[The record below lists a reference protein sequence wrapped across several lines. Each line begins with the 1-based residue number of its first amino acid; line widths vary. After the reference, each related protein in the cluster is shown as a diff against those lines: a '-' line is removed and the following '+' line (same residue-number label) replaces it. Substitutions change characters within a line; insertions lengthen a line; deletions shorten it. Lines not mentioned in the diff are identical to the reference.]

1 MYSIRFSRI
10 RQSVFAVLL
19 LAGISAGHAQTFTGT
34 GGLIPDNGTTVD
46 FTLPVSGLNP
56 ATIDTSNFGLE
67 TVCINLTHTYDS
79 DLNISLVAPD
89 GTVVMLS
96 FGNGG
101 SGDDYTNTC
110 FNMGASTGIV
120 SGSPPFTGTFKP
132 QGQMGFVNNGQVGNG
147 NWKLRF
153 VDTYPADQGTLLSWS
168 ITFGNNPATYSV
180 FSSSD
185 LPLVLL
191 NTNNQQIPDEPKIAA
206 TMKIIDY
213 WPAQRNYLT
222 DVPNVYNGN
231 IMIEERGN
239 FSSGLP
245 QKPYNLETVDANGAE
260 LDTALL
266 GMPSEHDWC
275 LMACYN
281 DKSFVRNMLASDIF
295 REMGHYAPRFRLCEV
310 VLNGQYQGVYLL
322 GELIKR
328 DKKRVDIAKL
338 DSTENI
344 APDITGGYITK
355 IDYWDNSNSWQLNYH
370 PIDHQ
375 NLNIHMV
382 YFYPDQDKISPQQK
396 TYIQQFYNDMETA
409 LYSPNFADPALGYR
423 KYLSIQS
430 FLDYFIVNELARNV
444 DGFKKSRYFHK
455 EKDDPTSG
463 ALGKLK
469 AGPVWDFDWAWN
481 DIWDCSYFQQTDGS
495 GWSHLINDCGPDV
508 KSPGYYVRLLQ
519 DTLFANELRCRWND
533 MRNYMLDTAYIFNY
547 IDSVATRVNEAQQR
561 HFTLYGNL
569 GQVTGT
575 PELDPAYTFAG
586 EIDSVKQ
593 WILRRI
599 NWLDIN
605 MPGNPINCN
614 NVGLAE
620 NNSLQQNVS
629 VFPNPFETEFTVRM
643 NLAETQ
649 TVQVTLTDLVG
660 KQVTEIQ
667 QFTGAKGINNFR
679 ITSVP
684 APGVYFVTVTAG
696 TQRVVKQLVRTE

>member
-1 MYSIRFSRI
+1 MRHIIIKNLR
-10 RQSVFAVLL
+10 SVFF
-19 LAGISAGHAQTFTGT
+19 AGIMFAAIADSHAQTFTG
-34 GGLIPDNGTTVD
+34 GGGIITDDGSTID
-46 FTLPVSGLNP
+46 FIIPVSGLSP
-56 ATIDTSNFGLE
+56 ATIDTIGFGFE

-79 DLNISLVAPD
+79 DLDISLVAPD

-96 FGNGG
+96 SGNGG

-110 FNMGASTGIV
+110 FNMGASTAIV
-120 SGSPPFTGTFKP
+120 AGSPPFTGTFTP
-132 QGQMGFVNNGQVGNG
+132 QGPMGIVNNGQVGNG
-147 NWKLRF
+147 NWILRF
-153 VDTYPADQGTLLSWS
+153 VDTYPADEGTLIDWS
-168 ITFGNNPATYSV
+168 ITFGSNPATYTP
-180 FSSSD
+180 FTSSD

-191 NTNNQQIPDEPKIAA
+191 NTNNVAIPDDPKIPAI
-206 TMKIIDY
+206 MQIIDY

-231 IMIEERGN
+231 INIERRGN
-239 FSSGLP
+239 FSAGLP
-245 QKPYNLETVDANGAE
+245 QKPYNLETVDTNGLE

-266 GMPSEHDWC
+266 GMPSEHDWS
-275 LMACYN
+275 LIACYN
-281 DKSFVRNMLASDIF
+281 DKSFIRNMLASDLF
-295 REMGHYAPRFRLCEV
+295 EKMGHYAPRYRLCEV
-310 VLNGQYQGVYLL
+310 VLNGQYNGVYMLC
-322 GELIKR
+322 ESIKR
-328 DKKRVDIAKL
+328 DKNRVDIAKL
-338 DSTENI
+338 DSTENVM
-344 APDITGGYITK
+344 PDISGGYITK

-382 YFYPDQDKISPQQK
+382 YVYPASDKISPQQK

-409 LYSPNFADPALGYR
+409 LYGSNFADPVLGYR

-455 EKDDPTSG
+455 EKDNTTTG
-463 ALGKLK
+463 AIGKLK

-533 MRNYMLDTAYIFNY
+533 MRNYMLDTTYLFHF
-547 IDSVATRVNEAQQR
+547 IDSVALRVNEAQQR
-561 HFTLYGNL
+561 HFDLYGNL

-586 EIDSVKQ
+586 EIDSVKT

-605 MPGNPINCN
+605 MPGNLVNCN

-620 NNSLQQNVS
+620 NSLQQADIN
-629 VFPNPFETEFTVRM
+629 VFPNPFTTEFSVQLNLDESQPVQITV
-643 NLAETQ
+643 
-649 TVQVTLTDLVG
+649 TDMVG
-660 KQVTEIQ
+660 KAISETMY
-667 QFTGAKGINNFR
+667 FSGTKGNNIFR
-679 ITSVP
+679 IAAAP
-684 APGVYFVTVTAG
+684 APGIYFVTVKAG
-696 TQRVVKQLVRTE
+696 TKQVTRPLVRTE